1 MSDGRRTSTR
11 DDIGEL
17 NRRAVLRQLV
27 LHGPRSR
34 SDIASRVDLT
44 AATLS
49 RIARDLIDA
58 GLVAELPRRQSGP
71 PSGPGRPPVDLDIA
85 PEGGQVLGIA
95 VSPAFQTIA
104 LSDLKNGIIAETT
117 LDIVAL
123 NEPDLVIQ
131 EVADHSRRLIAS
143 LPPERRRLLGGFV
156 MLPATVERPYGNVRS
171 SRYLGWGRVPLADR
185 LSDSLGV
192 PMKVESIPV
201 AGALAEARFGAAR
214 ERDNALVLVCGL
226 GLGVGQI
233 VNGAPVTGQ
242 GVVAGGIGLIPI
254 TGSDAGTRTFDRV
267 AAGFGILHR
276 LRGGDA
282 LAAMSPRERID
293 LLIDAVARDRDGD
306 KAVSVLMADAGH
318 ALGRVVAEFV
328 YLVMPE
334 IVVLSGPLAGSPS
347 YGAAM
352 RATVANAVSEGMGD
366 CPIEFATGLS
376 ITGNA
381 GEAACGLGICEHLF
395 ERPLDLAA
403 LRDSSRRGNTPMP

>member
-1 MSDGRRTSTR
+1 MSDGRRTSTH
-11 DDIGEL
+11 DDIGQL

-58 GLVAELPRRQSGP
+58 GLVEELSGRQSDP
-71 PSGPGRPPVDLDIA
+71 PAGPGRPPVDLDIA
-85 PEGGQVLGIA
+85 PDGGQVLGIA
-95 VSPAFQTIA
+95 ISPAFQTIA
-104 LSDLKNGIIAETT
+104 LSDLKNRIIAETT

-123 NEPDLVIQ
+123 NDPDLVIR
-131 EVADHSRRLIAS
+131 EVVDHSRRLIVS
-143 LPPERRRLLGGFV
+143 LPPDRRRLLGGFV
-156 MLPATVERPYGNVRS
+156 MLPATVERPYGNVRR
-171 SRYLGWGRVPLADR
+171 SRYLGWGRVLLADR
-185 LSDSLGV
+185 LSDSLGM
-192 PMKVESIPV
+192 PIKVESIPI

-226 GLGVGQI
+226 GLAAGLI

-242 GVVAGGIGLIPI
+242 GIVAGGIGLIPI
-254 TGSDAGTRTFDRV
+254 TGSSAEATTFDRV
-267 AAGFGILHR
+267 AGGFGILRR
-276 LRGGDA
+276 LPAGND
-282 LAAMSPRERID
+282 LATMTPRKRID

-318 ALGRVVAEFV
+318 ALGRVVAQFV

-334 IVVLSGPLAGSPS
+334 IVVLSGPLAGAPS
-347 YGAAM
+347 YRDAV

-366 CPIEFATGLS
+366 CPIEITTGLS
-376 ITGNA
+376 ITNNA
-381 GEAACGLGICEHLF
+381 GEAACGLGICEFLF
-395 ERPLDLAA
+395 ERPLDLSA
-403 LRDSSRRGNTPMP
+403 LADPSQHSNIPMP